1 MGDNN
6 YFGIRATILP
16 NINVG
21 SNNLIQAGM
30 IVDKNITD
38 NETVFYKYKENIRI
52 ISKNE

>member
-16 NINVG
+16 SLNVG

-30 IVDKNITD
+30 IVDKNISD
-38 NETVFYKYKENIRI
+38 SETVFYRYKESVRI